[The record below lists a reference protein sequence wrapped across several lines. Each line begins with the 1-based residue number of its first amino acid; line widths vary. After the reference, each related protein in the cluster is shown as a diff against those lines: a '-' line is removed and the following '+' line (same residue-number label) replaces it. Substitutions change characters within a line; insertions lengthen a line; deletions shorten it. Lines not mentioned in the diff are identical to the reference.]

1 MTRVAPSS
9 AFADIPV
16 IDLGQGDRIN
26 LGVASLVSR
35 LPKVAEALGALTAAL
50 KSGTLP
56 PRLLELVRLR
66 IAFHN
71 QCRSC
76 MSVRYQSAVD
86 DGLTEDAVCSL
97 ERPADAPD
105 LSDAERAALK
115 FADLFAT
122 NHLAIDESIYDELRR
137 YLTEDAVCSLERPAD
152 APDLS
157 DAERAALKFADLFAT
172 NHLAIDESVYD
183 ELRRY
188 LTEDELVEL
197 GMHCAVSLGVGRLTA
212 TWDVT
217 DDVPEAFRS
226 GDDRV
231 TPWASTGVIASG

>member
-9 AFADIPV
+9 AFADTPV

-97 ERPADAPD
+97 ERPAEAAD

-122 NHLAIDESIYDELRR
+122 NHLAIDES
-137 YLTEDAVCSLERPAD
+137 S
-152 APDLS
+152 
-157 DAERAALKFADLFAT
+157 
-172 NHLAIDESVYD
+172 YD

>member
-1 MTRVAPSS
+1 MTRVEPSS
-9 AFADIPV
+9 VFADVPV
-16 IDLGQGDRIN
+16 VDLGQGDRIN
-26 LGVASLVSR
+26 LGVAGIVSR
-35 LPKVAEALGALTAAL
+35 MPQVAEALGALNAAL
-50 KSGTLP
+50 RAGTLP

-105 LSDAERAALK
+105 LTDAERAALK

-122 NHLAIDESIYDELRR
+122 NHLAIDEG
-137 YLTEDAVCSLERPAD
+137 
-152 APDLS
+152 
-157 DAERAALKFADLFAT
+157 
-172 NHLAIDESVYD
+172 VYD
-183 ELRRY
+183 ELRQHFS
-188 LTEDELVEL
+188 EDELVEL
-197 GMHCAVSLGVGRLTA
+197 GMHCAVALGVGRLTA

-217 DDVPEAFRS
+217 GDVPDAFRA
-226 GDDRV
+226 DEQM
-231 TPWASTGVIASG
+231 TPWASTGVIATG

>member
-9 AFADIPV
+9 VFADIPV
-16 IDLGQGDRIN
+16 VDLGQGDRIN
-26 LGVASLVSR
+26 LGVASLVGR
-35 LPKVAEALGALTAAL
+35 LPKVAEALGALNAAL
-50 KSGTLP
+50 KSGTLQ

-97 ERPADAPD
+97 ERPAEAPD

-122 NHLAIDESIYDELRR
+122 NHLAIDESI
-137 YLTEDAVCSLERPAD
+137 
-152 APDLS
+152 
-157 DAERAALKFADLFAT
+157 
-172 NHLAIDESVYD
+172 YD

-226 GDDRV
+226 GDDRM
-231 TPWASTGVIASG
+231 TPWASSGVIASG

>member
-16 IDLGQGDRIN
+16 VDLGQGDRIN
-26 LGVASLVSR
+26 LGVASLISR

-97 ERPADAPD
+97 ERPAEAAD

-122 NHLAIDESIYDELRR
+122 NHLAIDESI
-137 YLTEDAVCSLERPAD
+137 
-152 APDLS
+152 
-157 DAERAALKFADLFAT
+157 
-172 NHLAIDESVYD
+172 YD

>member
-16 IDLGQGDRIN
+16 VDLGQGDRIN
-26 LGVASLVSR
+26 LGVASLVGR
-35 LPKVAEALGALTAAL
+35 LPKVAEALGALNAAL

-76 MSVRYQSAVD
+76 MSVRYQSAID

-97 ERPADAPD
+97 ERPA
-105 LSDAERAALK
+105 E
-115 FADLFAT
+115 
-122 NHLAIDESIYDELRR
+122 
-137 YLTEDAVCSLERPAD
+137 

-197 GMHCAVSLGVGRLTA
+197 GIHCAVSLGVGRLTA

-217 DDVPEAFRS
+217 DDVPDAFRS
-226 GDDRV
+226 GDDRI
-231 TPWASTGVIASG
+231 TPWASTGVIATG

>member
-16 IDLGQGDRIN
+16 VDLGQGDRIN

-97 ERPADAPD
+97 ERPAEAPD

-122 NHLAIDESIYDELRR
+122 NHLAIDE
-137 YLTEDAVCSLERPAD
+137 T
-152 APDLS
+152 
-157 DAERAALKFADLFAT
+157 T
-172 NHLAIDESVYD
+172 YD

>member
-16 IDLGQGDRIN
+16 VDLGQGDRIN
-26 LGVASLVSR
+26 LGVASLVGR
-35 LPKVAEALGALTAAL
+35 LPKVAEALGALNAAL

-97 ERPADAPD
+97 ERPA
-105 LSDAERAALK
+105 E
-115 FADLFAT
+115 
-122 NHLAIDESIYDELRR
+122 
-137 YLTEDAVCSLERPAD
+137 

-226 GDDRV
+226 GDDRM
-231 TPWASTGVIASG
+231 TPWASSGVIASG

>member
-16 IDLGQGDRIN
+16 VDLGQGDRIN
-26 LGVASLVSR
+26 LGFASLVSR

-97 ERPADAPD
+97 ERPAEAPD

-122 NHLAIDESIYDELRR
+122 NHLAIDESI
-137 YLTEDAVCSLERPAD
+137 
-152 APDLS
+152 
-157 DAERAALKFADLFAT
+157 
-172 NHLAIDESVYD
+172 YD

>member
-9 AFADIPV
+9 MFADIPV
-16 IDLGQGDRIN
+16 VDLGQGDRIN
-26 LGVASLVSR
+26 LGVASLVGR
-35 LPKVAEALGALTAAL
+35 LPKVAEALGALNAAL

-97 ERPADAPD
+97 ERPAEAPD

-122 NHLAIDESIYDELRR
+122 NHLAIDESI
-137 YLTEDAVCSLERPAD
+137 
-152 APDLS
+152 
-157 DAERAALKFADLFAT
+157 
-172 NHLAIDESVYD
+172 YD

-226 GDDRV
+226 GDDRM
-231 TPWASTGVIASG
+231 TPWASSGVIASG

>member
-16 IDLGQGDRIN
+16 VDLGQGDRIN

-97 ERPADAPD
+97 ERPAEAPD

-122 NHLAIDESIYDELRR
+122 NHLAIDESSYDELRR
-137 YLTEDAVCSLERPAD
+137 YLTEDQ
-152 APDLS
+152 
-157 DAERAALKFADLFAT
+157 
-172 NHLAIDESVYD
+172 
-183 ELRRY
+183 
-188 LTEDELVEL
+188 LVEL